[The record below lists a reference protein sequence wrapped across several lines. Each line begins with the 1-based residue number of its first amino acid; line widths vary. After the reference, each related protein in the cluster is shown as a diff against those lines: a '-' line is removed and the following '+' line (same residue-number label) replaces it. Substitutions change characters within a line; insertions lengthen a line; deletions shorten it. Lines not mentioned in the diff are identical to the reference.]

1 MKRNSDMG
9 SLAEFFDFDESR
21 FESGLTP
28 EIKEAQPHALLKT
41 LAKNAKSFHFTLLI
55 CCE

>member
-1 MKRNSDMG
+1 MG
-9 SLAEFFDFDESR
+9 ALAEFCNFDESR